1 MRSAHMVGAKRVV
14 AIGASSSVGVR
25 TDDRPA
31 GVAHAVA
38 RLLRTG
44 GDVSVCG
51 TPVRPLPNRDW
62 AEPVIGVQ
70 RCPKCEELTA

>member
-1 MRSAHMVGAKRVV
+1 MRSAHMTGAKRVV
-14 AIGASSSVGVR
+14 AIGASSNGLR
-25 TDDRPA
+25 ADDRPA
-31 GVAHAVA
+31 GVAHAVV

-51 TPVRPLPNRDW
+51 TAVRPLPHRDW
-62 AEPVIGVQ
+62 TEPTLGVL

>member
-1 MRSAHMVGAKRVV
+1 MRSAHMTGAKRVV
-14 AIGASSSVGVR
+14 AVGASSAVGLR

-51 TPVRPLPNRDW
+51 TAVTPLPNRDW
-62 AEPVIGVQ
+62 NEPILGVR
-70 RCPKCEELTA
+70 RCPRCAELTA

>member
-1 MRSAHMVGAKRVV
+1 MRSAHMTGAKRVV
-14 AIGASSSVGVR
+14 AIGSSSHVGVR

-38 RLLRTG
+38 RLLRTD

-51 TPVRPLPNRDW
+51 TAVRPLPHRDW
-62 AEPVIGVQ
+62 DERILGVL